1 MQFVHFVILPFII
14 FIFSVVLHYWLDQK
28 EFNQFLKM
36 YFLGIAAG
44 LIITIIQS
52 VFKFTFTYSANYI
65 SILLK
70 SLFFDGVFV
79 SLFIIVTL
87 YFIFDKILG
96 IQLTINWSLTSI
108 MIFSYI
114 SGIYTVININEVLA
128 GSYPETLFIYFSFF
142 PYILFITLVL
152 GIGIPNYIDSYDLLD
167 KVLWAV
173 FSIGITLIVS
183 AIYSYLRFYNFWEHY
198 LIAVLFIVI
207 AIFFEIYDF
216 RDFRR

>member
-14 FIFSVVLHYWLDQK
+14 FIFSIVLHYWLDQK
-28 EFNQFLKM
+28 EFNQFLKI

-52 VFKFTFTYSANYI
+52 IFKFTFTYSANYI

-70 SLFFDGVFV
+70 SLFFDGAFV

-114 SGIYTVININEVLA
+114 SGIYTVININEVLG
-128 GSYPETLFIYFSFF
+128 GSYPESLFIYFSFF

-167 KVLWAV
+167 KVLWAA
-173 FSIGITLIVS
+173 FSIGITLIIS
-183 AIYSYLRFYNFWEHY
+183 ALYSYLRYYNFWEHY
-198 LIAVLFIVI
+198 LIAVFFIVI
-207 AIFFEIYDF
+207 AVFFEIYDF

>member
-1 MQFVHFVILPFII
+1 VILPFII

>member
-1 MQFVHFVILPFII
+1 LQFVHFVILPFII